1 MSKNDYDFG
10 LKQVDL
16 NDYKLKGN
24 NSSSFIILFFLSIIG
39 YYFYDNFEYNL
50 KNKSIELDPISENN
64 IIVDEKV
71 ISIDTTTSFDYIDDS
86 NLDVQDIESREIDEI
101 NYLSG
106 KYYIIAGSFSNYNLS
121 LNKANDL
128 AKNSFNAI
136 IISPINQNNMY
147 RVAVSSY
154 DEINN
159 AKENLSIYKKKL
171 NNELWILKH

>member
-24 NSSSFIILFFLSIIG
+24 NSSSFIILCFLCIIG

-71 ISIDTTTSFDYIDDS
+71 ISIDTTTSFEYIDDS
-86 NLDVQDIESREIDEI
+86 NPDIQDIESREIDEI